1 MTTRRTFVTAAGA
14 TLAGAVAAPSIARAQ
29 SQKWR
34 MVTSWPKRLP
44 GPGMSAERI
53 ADRVR
58 ALSGGRLDISV
69 SAAGEVVP
77 AFEVLDAVGNGVAE
91 IGHTASFYWQG
102 KMPAAAFFTTVPF
115 GLTPG
120 EHVAWV
126 DAGGGQ
132 ALWDELYAPFGVKPF
147 MGGNTGVCMGG
158 WFRREVKSLA
168 DMRGLKLRSLG
179 LGGEVYRRLGVTPQ
193 TTPPAEILVSLQSGV
208 IDGAEFVG
216 PGTDIALGLYRVA
229 PFYYYPGFNKPN
241 GTGECI
247 VSLKAWNALSDELK
261 AIITH
266 ACATEANY
274 ALAEMERLNAQALA
288 ALVDEHKVKL
298 AAFPEDL
305 IAAARKQAGDV
316 LGELAGKERN
326 HRKGACVVCRIPRSH
341 RALVA
346 DLDRVGAAGARGVK
360 VPHGSRICRIR
371 INALSN

>member
-1 MTTRRTFVTAAGA
+1 MTTRRNFTLGAGLTAAS
-14 TLAGAVAAPSIARAQ
+14 LIAAPAIATAQ
-29 SQKWR
+29 TLKWR

-53 ADRVR
+53 ATRIR
-58 ALSGGRLDISV
+58 ALSGGRLDIQV

-77 AFEVLDAVGNGVAE
+77 AFGVLDAVGNGVAE

-115 GLTPG
+115 GLTPS
-120 EHVAWV
+120 EHVAWI

-132 ALWDELYAPFGVKPF
+132 ALWDDLYKPFGVKPF

-158 WFRREVKSLA
+158 WFRRELKSLA
-168 DMRGLKLRSLG
+168 DLRGLKLRSLG
-179 LGGEVYRRLGVTPQ
+179 LGGEVYRRLGATPQ
-193 TTPPAEILVSLQSGV
+193 TTPPAEILTSLQSGV

-247 VSLKAWNALSDELK
+247 VSLKAWNGLADDLK
-261 AIITH
+261 AVVAH

-288 ALVDEHKVKL
+288 ALINDHGVKL
-298 AAFPEDL
+298 AAFPSEL
-305 IAAARKQAGDV
+305 VAAARRQADDV
-316 LGELAGKERN
+316 LAALAARDTATAKVHSSYKEFRE
-326 HRKGACVVCRIPRSH
+326 RVAQWSRVSIEAVL
-341 RALVA
+341 RARA
-346 DLDRVGAAGARGVK
+346 
-360 VPHGSRICRIR
+360 
-371 INALSN
+371 